1 MDTYFTCNMSTTPAP
16 PSYSDASPYEDEL
29 QVDDHQTPH
38 YAPDPPEDYDSDS
51 SGYDSP
57 PHEYEVGDI
66 RHSRSLSPP
75 SSLFGSKYSDNLSTK
90 SEGPYSPSFDV
101 EGQMLREF
109 HDTPIRRRM
118 SPIHKCFIGAA
129 TLSLLVVGSV
139 VMNNK
144 HRTSSLKPLDEQLDA
159 QNAVIEVVPPSVE
172 SAVATEGSDEKGSS
186 SENLQDAKVDSAA
199 AATAEQNTPA
209 TTKPTTF
216 NVPKDEE
223 GKIDLGQWCG
233 HCAVGPPGVN
243 CDQRVNFL
251 VKHYDTQELDAKT
264 SLMESGNCHIKTA
277 AELTVERP
285 TYPCRKT
292 PEDQGGK
299 EGTEKFCGYCQWLSS
314 DFDCFTRLE
323 FLMNHYHGTELQTMQ
338 DLLNGNQ
345 CVLPDNYLEEF
356 NKDQQDGTEDW
367 CGYCTWG
374 DKDHHKC
381 EDKLAM
387 YTASGEKT
395 ILTVKKE
402 ILENGHCKKQPL
414 CDANS
419 S

>member
-1 MDTYFTCNMSTTPAP
+1 MSTTTPAP
-16 PSYSDASPYEDEL
+16 PSYSDASPDEDEL
-29 QVDDHQTPH
+29 QVDDHQPH

-66 RHSRSLSPP
+66 RHSRALSPP
-75 SSLFGSKYSDNLSTK
+75 SSLFGSKFSDNISTK
-90 SEGPYSPSFDV
+90 SEGPYSPAFDV
-101 EGQMLREF
+101 EDQMLREL
-109 HDTPIRRRM
+109 HDTPIRRRI
-118 SPIHKCFIGAA
+118 SPIYKCLIGTAIF
-129 TLSLLVVGSV
+129 SLLVVGSV
-139 VMNNK
+139 VINNK
-144 HRTSSLKPLDEQLDA
+144 HRTSTLKPLDEQLDA
-159 QNAVIEVVPPSVE
+159 ENAVIEVVPPSAE
-172 SAVATEGSDEKGSS
+172 SAVATEGSNEKDEQSSLFGSS

-199 AATAEQNTPA
+199 AATIEQSTPA
-209 TTKPTTF
+209 TTKPTTIY
-216 NVPKDEE
+216 VPKDAS
-223 GKIDLGQWCG
+223 GDIDLGQWCG
-233 HCAVGPPGVN
+233 DCAAGPPGVN

-251 VKHYDTQELDAKT
+251 GKHYKTEEVDAKT
-264 SLMESGNCHIKTA
+264 SLMESGKCHIKTA
-277 AELTVERP
+277 AELAVERP

-299 EGTEKFCGYCQWLSS
+299 EGTEKFCGYCRWQSS

-323 FLMNHYHGTELQTMQ
+323 YLMNHYHQTELQTMQ
-338 DLLNGNQ
+338 GLLKGNQ
-345 CVLPDNYLEEF
+345 CVLPENYMEEF
-356 NKDQQDGTEDW
+356 NQDQQDGTEDW